1 MRTNKI
7 IFGFT
12 VAIAALLSSCNQD
25 NEGAIYN
32 YSGGTQGLTFS
43 SSTLQSVEVPASQP
57 TFTVEMFRGATAE
70 AATGNVEVTRVMKDK
85 KGNDSLAVISG
96 LTASAYNFAPG
107 ESKTTITIDITPLEV
122 GDLATINIAVPKDN
136 ASIGAYASTRVKA
149 VKAYEWETIG
159 KGTYTD
165 FWATGTDDEANPYYT
180 ANVDIMK
187 AKGFDRFRIMN
198 PYKDYLATD
207 MAAESWGNWIA
218 PSSANFVEFYTVDD
232 VIYYEDYF
240 TGLYY
245 QGDKTAPIYV
255 CHPSGWSSLDPSHN
269 KWIDEKTLQ
278 FAPYFYIDGLG
289 GWNYTQYD
297 EVIVVTLP

>member
-32 YSGGTQGLTFS
+32 YDGATQGLTFS

-57 TFTVEMFRGATAE
+57 SFTVELFRGRTADATS
-70 AATGNVEVTRVMKDK
+70 GNLEVTRVLKDSNGK
-85 KGNDSLAVISG
+85 DSLAAISG
-96 LTASAYNFAPG
+96 LTASPYSFAPG
-107 ESKTTITIDITPLEV
+107 ESMTSVTIDITPLEV
-122 GDLATINIAVPKDN
+122 GDLATINIAVPKDE

-165 FWATGTDDEANPYYT
+165 YWVSSTEEHPEGFT
-180 ANVDIMK
+180 ANVDVMK

-198 PYKDYLATD
+198 PYKDYLASD
-207 MAAESWGNWIA
+207 MGVANWEGWIA
-218 PSSANFVEFYTVDD
+218 PSSASYVEFYTENDD
-232 VIYYEDYF
+232 IYYDDFF

-255 CHPSGWSSLDPSHN
+255 CHPIGWGDKFDPSHN
-269 KWIDEKTLQ
+269 KWLDEKTLQ
-278 FAPYFYIDGLG
+278 FAPYYYIDGLG

-297 EVIVVTLP
+297 EVIVITIP